1 MDNNENK
8 KGNTSAPSDN
18 APNGE
23 KKDRN
28 YYKNRRRNHNY
39 GKKKNFKNK
48 NENARDAENETEN
61 ENVKAEA
68 EEAEPIVEEVVDAA
82 EEVPASDTEKS
93 EKEEKDEKE
102 VEIIGIRFRNSGK
115 VYYFSP
121 GSIKFVSGE
130 HAIVETVRGLEYGD
144 VSVGNRMVSV
154 KEIVSPLKTVIRKA
168 TEEDSER
175 NAQNRVLEEA
185 ARPIWDEA
193 IKKHS
198 LVMQLV
204 DIEYAFDNT
213 KLIFYFTAD
222 GRVDFRDL
230 VKDLASTFRTRI
242 ELRQIGVRDEAKL
255 IGGLGICGRP
265 FCCKTFL
272 SDLNQ
277 VTIRMAKDQN
287 LSLSSAKISGNC
299 GKLMCC
305 LKFEHEV
312 YEREYAS
319 FPKVDS
325 LVSTSQGKG
334 VIVESNFLTRKVKVK
349 MNDTNGTL
357 KVFAPSEVK
366 VIGMAK
372 NEAMDKSLLALEDK

>member
-8 KGNTSAPSDN
+8 NTNENTAPAEKNGSGDKKG
-18 APNGE
+18 
-23 KKDRN
+23 
-28 YYKNRRRNHNY
+28 YYKNRRRNRNW
-39 GKKKNFKNK
+39 KKKKDFKNK
-48 NENARDAENETEN
+48 PENDKMTDAAPEDALDET
-61 ENVKAEA
+61 EA
-68 EEAEPIVEEVVDAA
+68 EEDSAEVSENA
-82 EEVPASDTEKS
+82 EEINVSEESPAEKP
-93 EKEEKDEKE
+93 EEKAEKKEE

-121 GSIKFVSGE
+121 GSIAFEAGD
-130 HAIVETVRGLEYGD
+130 HAIVETVRGVEYGD
-144 VSVGNRMVSV
+144 VTVGNKMVPT
-154 KEIVSPLKTVIRKA
+154 KEIVAPLKTVIRKA
-168 TEEDSER
+168 TDEDAEK
-175 NAQNRVLEEA
+175 NKQNRALEEA

-193 IKKHS
+193 IKKHA

-204 DIEYAFDNT
+204 DIEYTFDNT

-312 YEREYAS
+312 YECEYAS

-325 LVSTSQGKG
+325 IVSTSQGKG
-334 VIVESNFLTRKVKVK
+334 VIVESNFLTGKVKVK

-357 KVFAPSEVK
+357 KVFTPSEVK